1 MRKIYLVKLQLEIS
15 FQKLISPSLSHELQ
29 NHHNRYATQI
39 CQYAMCDVQII
50 RIIKRKYLSLK
61 FIDDDFFVER
71 AFLQRIF
78 IACKSEYV
86 RSFVHPCVRACVLAC
101 MRAWAKYRKV
111 RTIFSSSS
119 ISPPPPPPAPPFSP
133 SFSSS
138 REPLAGSERSSSP
151 AAINLFRDELSRSS
165 SPGLGL
171 AILRFC
177 DSSKEHP
184 LGISAKCWRRRNC
197 HAIQSYW

>member
-1 MRKIYLVKLQLEIS
+1 M
-15 FQKLISPSLSHELQ
+15 
-29 NHHNRYATQI
+29 
-39 CQYAMCDVQII
+39 I

-61 FIDDDFFVER
+61 FIDDWER
-71 AFLQRIF
+71 FLRRTRFLQRIF
-78 IACKSEYV
+78 IACKRSTSV
-86 RSFVHPCVRACVLAC
+86 RPSVRACVRACVLAC

-138 REPLAGSERSSSP
+138 RKPLAGSERSSSP

-165 SPGLGL
+165 SPSLGL

-184 LGISAKCWRRRNC
+184 LGISAKSRRRRNC